1 MKIGLGKLE
10 LIFLFVAVKLGR
22 TFVSQ
27 YPAQDFRLLQSSKF
41 SYKGQRM
48 RVPQDSRLGS

>member
-22 TFVSQ
+22 TFASQ
-27 YPAQDFRLLQSSKF
+27 YPVQDFRLLQSSKF